1 MITST
6 VGKVAVET
14 ERGRFE
20 GSHTTAIC
28 VSDFHFWLGAD
39 RLKCLVFTM
48 LSLQL
53 VLTLAPP
60 PPPLLD
66 VAMSL
71 AQKGWGW
78 GGRGYSTDI
87 LKCLSVRDKRLLHPG
102 IKTQA
107 WQSQPGE
114 DWLKVAALNSSL
126 GRHQYSPPRCWG
138 LPVQPDGEMFLSLIA
153 QLERAGNRKAS
164 LKQRAA
170 ESSVAMGEGS
180 RPSVREFP

>member
-14 ERGRFE
+14 ERGHFE

-60 PPPLLD
+60 PPFLD

-71 AQKGWGW
+71 AQKGWG
-78 GGRGYSTDI
+78 GGG
-87 LKCLSVRDKRLLHPG
+87 VGG
-102 IKTQA
+102 I
-107 WQSQPGE
+107 
-114 DWLKVAALNSSL
+114 ALI
-126 GRHQYSPPRCWG
+126 Y
-138 LPVQPDGEMFLSLIA
+138 
-153 QLERAGNRKAS
+153 
-164 LKQRAA
+164 
-170 ESSVAMGEGS
+170 
-180 RPSVREFP
+180 

>member
-14 ERGRFE
+14 ERGHFE

-60 PPPLLD
+60 PFLD

-71 AQKGWGW
+71 AQKGWG
-78 GGRGYSTDI
+78 GGG
-87 LKCLSVRDKRLLHPG
+87 VGG
-102 IKTQA
+102 I
-107 WQSQPGE
+107 
-114 DWLKVAALNSSL
+114 ALI
-126 GRHQYSPPRCWG
+126 Y
-138 LPVQPDGEMFLSLIA
+138 
-153 QLERAGNRKAS
+153 
-164 LKQRAA
+164 
-170 ESSVAMGEGS
+170 
-180 RPSVREFP
+180 

>member
-14 ERGRFE
+14 ERGHFE

-60 PPPLLD
+60 PLSWCGY
-66 VAMSL
+66 VF
-71 AQKGWGW
+71 GTEGV
-78 GGRGYSTDI
+78 GGI
-87 LKCLSVRDKRLLHPG
+87 ALVRDKRLLHPG

-153 QLERAGNRKAS
+153 QLETAGNRKAS

>member
-60 PPPLLD
+60 PPLLD

-71 AQKGWGW
+71 AQKGW

>member
-14 ERGRFE
+14 ERGHFE

-60 PPPLLD
+60 PPFLMWLC
-66 VAMSL
+66 L
-71 AQKGWGW
+71 WHRR
-78 GGRGYSTDI
+78 GGGVGGI
-87 LKCLSVRDKRLLHPG
+87 ALVRDKRLLHPG

>member
-60 PPPLLD
+60 PPLLD
-66 VAMSL
+66 MAMSL
-71 AQKGWGW
+71 AQKGWG